1 MAILVT
7 NFEQPQWGERKACV
21 AQLEDIGRVTRRK
34 VKLIRPPSGS
44 SLEVPG
50 AIRSTPWKAS
60 RDSPLSTTAS
70 PEAKRKERVGP
81 PRLVAPIRNSALS
94 PSESDTTGAAK
105 SSSSRS

>member
-21 AQLEDIGRVTRRK
+21 AQLEGIGRVTRRK

-60 RDSPLSTTAS
+60 RDWWHRSETARYHR
-70 PEAKRKERVGP
+70 ARATRQARRNP
-81 PRLVAPIRNSALS
+81 PRRGPDAGPFLRPVHNS
-94 PSESDTTGAAK
+94 
-105 SSSSRS
+105 